1 MVPTKWAFDID
12 ESKERA
18 RRLARQRRQLLKQQ
32 VMGNDQA
39 EGAIGGKMRIPVFV
53 SSPTKLND
61 QQEKSRGVVLE
72 ILNELQ
78 LEPRALGRSD
88 YPKDVPLKEVYAIAR
103 HCHGGVILGYEQ
115 FVATSGI
122 WKRGT
127 AEEIKVSRSGS
138 VSFPTPWN
146 QLKAGILFGLRL
158 PLLIFRERDVF
169 GGVFD
174 VGTTEVFV
182 HETPPDNPTQSQRG
196 EIKEVF
202 LKWYS
207 QVSRNYYAD

>member
-1 MVPTKWAFDID
+1 MW
-12 ESKERA
+12 
-18 RRLARQRRQLLKQQ
+18 
-32 VMGNDQA
+32 VM
-39 EGAIGGKMRIPVFV
+39 IRPKVLSRGKMRIPVFV
-53 SSPTKLND
+53 SSPTKLNA

-115 FVATSGI
+115 FCATSGT

-127 AEEIKVSRSGS
+127 VEELKVPRSDI

-146 QLKAGILFGLRL
+146 HLEAGILFGLRL
-158 PLLIFRERDVF
+158 PLLIFREKNVY
-169 GGVFD
+169 GGIFD
-174 VGTTEVFV
+174 AGTTEVFV
-182 HETPPDNPTQSQRG
+182 HETPPDDPTKTQRD
-196 EIKEVF
+196 ELKEVF

-207 QVSRNYYAD
+207 QVGRSYYAD